1 MIKEN
6 FDISKRPLQIY
17 TNAVYLVDSTNV
29 ELHRKYVEKYYDH
42 DELKWFDINVL
53 RRIRGNKDNIFML
66 KYADWVIYGSR
77 PRNADDVP
85 KDITVHYVTQALA
98 LMTVE

>member
-17 TNAVYLVDSTNV
+17 ANAVYLVDSTNV

-53 RRIRGNKDNIFML
+53 RRICKNKENIFML
-66 KYADWVIYGSR
+66 KYADEVIYDSR
-77 PRNADDVP
+77 LRNVVDVP
-85 KDITVHYVTQALA
+85 KDLTVHYVTQALA